1 MKIICFSA
9 QRCENHV
16 FTIITNLLSGSGG
29 EITVSNQKDYNAA
42 RTSCIQQC
50 NARVSATERVYVGI
64 RRIEIYKFECKCLS
78 RDSGDIIGRPSDV
91 STSDVRKYIQCDN
104 LITSGVSFFDS
115 DSDLKKYLTESKTTL
130 RTSDGQWEGTEP
142 NICNSSQVFTNIILF
157 LYFPG
162 S

>member
-1 MKIICFSA
+1 MIKPA
-9 QRCENHV
+9 QRCENHL
-16 FTIITNLLSGSGG
+16 FFCSKMWESCFHNHNKPFSGSGG

-50 NARVSATERVYVGI
+50 NARVNAAERVYVGI

-78 RDSGDIIGRPSDV
+78 RDSGDIIGRPYSV

-142 NICNSSQVFTNIILF
+142 NICNSSQV
-157 LYFPG
+157 
-162 S
+162 